1 MFLINIAPGA
11 NLFLIIV
18 AILIGAAAGLTTT
31 NFLKTKVRGKE
42 REDTDTDE
50 NTIGK

>member
-18 AILIGAAAGLTTT
+18 AILIGAAAGFTATDFLRTKAREKDWEDADTEEYTTD
-31 NFLKTKVRGKE
+31 K
-42 REDTDTDE
+42 
-50 NTIGK
+50 

>member
-18 AILIGAAAGLTTT
+18 AILIGVAAGLTAMD
-31 NFLKTKVRGKE
+31 FLRVKAREKE
-42 REDTDTDE
+42 WEDADADE
-50 NTIGK
+50 NTTGK